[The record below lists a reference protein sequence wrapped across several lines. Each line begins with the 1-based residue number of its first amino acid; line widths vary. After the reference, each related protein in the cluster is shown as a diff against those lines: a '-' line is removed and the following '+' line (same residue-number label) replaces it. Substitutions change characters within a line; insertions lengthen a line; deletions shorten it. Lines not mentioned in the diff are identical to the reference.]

1 MPTMWN
7 VQSSTPIGPIPV
19 FITNR
24 FPQEHSTM
32 AVLVTKQAPDF
43 TAEAVLKDGSFAK
56 LSLSQFK
63 GKYVLLFFYPL
74 DFTFV
79 CPTEIIAFSERAK
92 EFNDLGVEVI
102 GVSVDSH
109 FSHLAW
115 RNIPRDQGGIGPIQ
129 YSLVADLDKQI
140 SRNYDVLVGDAVAL
154 RGLFLIDKD
163 GIVRHQVVND
173 LPLGRSVDEA
183 LRMVQALQFFEK
195 NGEVCPADWKEGKRT
210 IKQGV
215 NESKEFFKAEYK
227 S

>member
-1 MPTMWN
+1 
-7 VQSSTPIGPIPV
+7 
-19 FITNR
+19 
-24 FPQEHSTM
+24 M

-183 LRMVQALQFFEK
+183 LRMVKALQYFEK

-210 IKQGV
+210 IKPGV
-215 NESKEFFKAEYK
+215 NESKEFFGAEYK

>member
-1 MPTMWN
+1 
-7 VQSSTPIGPIPV
+7 
-19 FITNR
+19 
-24 FPQEHSTM
+24 M

-92 EFNDLGVEVI
+92 EFNELGVEVI

-183 LRMVQALQFFEK
+183 LRMVKALHFFEK
-195 NGEVCPADWKEGKRT
+195 IGEVCRADWKEGKRT
-210 IKQGV
+210 IKPGV
-215 NESKEFFKAEYK
+215 NESKEFFGAEYK
-227 S
+227 C

>member
-1 MPTMWN
+1 
-7 VQSSTPIGPIPV
+7 
-19 FITNR
+19 
-24 FPQEHSTM
+24 M

-74 DFTFV
+74 DFTYV

-163 GIVRHQVVND
+163 GVVRHQVVND

-210 IKQGV
+210 IKPGV
-215 NESKEFFKAEYK
+215 NESKEFFGAEYK